1 MISKLFRGTGPGV
14 IFLIIVILILL
25 WISAFV
31 NPRIIP
37 SSVYEIRPMP
47 LYRIAG
53 MITGSSTFG
62 GVVFSFI
69 MFTVL
74 IFLLVN
80 FNTSV
85 FFIGE
90 RTFFPAVIFIMF
102 SAVLPSVQV
111 MNPVL
116 PSAVFLVLALKR
128 IMEAYRK
135 PGTAFN
141 FFDAA
146 LLIST
151 GSLFYAN
158 LLWFGILVFIG
169 IALLRTGNIL
179 EIFTSSIGLII
190 PYILVFGLYYV
201 LGMDT
206 GELLSDIREN
216 LFADSP
222 EAAFSRVEMVT
233 LIWSGLMVLSGILFL
248 LQHINSMKIKS
259 RKTFYLLLWGFVIS
273 IILYIALPS
282 ASVELLWIM
291 AIPASYILANHYLN
305 IKKKIVPE
313 IFFTGFLLLV
323 VVIQAISLFQPSI

>member
-14 IFLIIVILILL
+14 LFLIIVVLILL

-31 NPRIIP
+31 NPRVLP
-37 SSVYEIRPMP
+37 STVYETNPMP
-47 LYRIAG
+47 LYSIAR
-53 MITGSSTFG
+53 MITGNSIQG
-62 GVVFSFI
+62 GAIFSFI
-69 MFTVL
+69 MLTAL

-85 FFIGE
+85 FFMGE

-102 SAVLPSVQV
+102 SAVLPSLQV

-116 PSAVFLVLALKR
+116 PSALFLTLALKR

-158 LLWFGILVFIG
+158 LLWFGLLVFIG
-169 IALLRTGNIL
+169 IALLRTGNIR
-179 EIFTSSIGLII
+179 EIFTSFIGLLT
-190 PYILVFGLYYV
+190 PYILVFGIYYV
-201 LGMDT
+201 LGRDT
-206 GELLSDIREN
+206 GALLSDISEN

-222 EAAFSRVEMVT
+222 EAVFSRFEIVA
-233 LIWSGLMVLSGILFL
+233 LILSGLMILAGIVFL

-273 IILYIALPS
+273 IILYNALPS
-282 ASVELLWIM
+282 ASVELLWII
-291 AIPASYILANHYLN
+291 AIPASYILAHHYLN

-313 IFFTGFLLLV
+313 IFFTGFFLIIL
-323 VVIQAISLFQPSI
+323 VIQALSLFNQFT

>member
-14 IFLIIVILILL
+14 IFLIIVVLILL

-31 NPRIIP
+31 NPRVHP

-47 LYRIAG
+47 LYGIAG
-53 MITGSSTFG
+53 MITGSSTQG
-62 GVVFSFI
+62 GVIFSFI
-69 MFTVL
+69 MLTAL

-90 RTFFPAVIFIMF
+90 RTFFPAVIFIML
-102 SAVLPSVQV
+102 SAVLPSLQV

-116 PSAVFLVLALKR
+116 PSALFLTLALKR

-158 LLWFGILVFIG
+158 MLWFGLLVFIG

-179 EIFTSSIGLII
+179 EIFTSFIGLLT
-190 PYILVFGLYYV
+190 PYILVFGIYYV
-201 LGMDT
+201 LGRDT
-206 GELLSDIREN
+206 GALLSDISEN

-222 EAAFSRVEMVT
+222 EAVFSRFEIVA
-233 LIWSGLMVLSGILFL
+233 LILSGLMILAGIVFL

-273 IILYIALPS
+273 VILYFALPS

-291 AIPASYILANHYLN
+291 AIPASYILAHYYLN

-323 VVIQAISLFQPSI
+323 IVIQALSLFQPSI